1 MAIIELRMRF
11 TAETKKSMAANP
23 QDDRRQAVTDLC
35 EEIGLS
41 FVDGYRS
48 MGSDEIIV
56 RVRGDI
62 AKIPLLNAVM
72 NGTGGF
78 ESVRSDVLVHVDEM
92 REHRT
97 RAQKIASRFRAPNED
112 EIDRMLLEEQSVAT
126 FEIRVNWARRP
137 FAALSPTRIN
147 AASTPRRTWRLTILF

>member
-35 EEIGLS
+35 EEIGLL

-78 ESVRSDVLVHVDEM
+78 ESVRSSVLVRVDEM

-112 EIDRMLLEEQSVAT
+112 EIDRMLLEE
-126 FEIRVNWARRP
+126 
-137 FAALSPTRIN
+137 
-147 AASTPRRTWRLTILF
+147 

>member
-23 QDDRRQAVTDLC
+23 QDDRRQAVTNLC

-48 MGSDEIIV
+48 MGPDEIIV

-112 EIDRMLLEEQSVAT
+112 EIDRMLLEG
-126 FEIRVNWARRP
+126 
-137 FAALSPTRIN
+137 
-147 AASTPRRTWRLTILF
+147 